1 MKHYSSPN
9 NSCLSDVL
17 LPMRIGPMIRQ
28 LACAILLSVALA
40 IQAQGAEPDV
50 GELLQT
56 SCIWSPSSPPGRQA
70 YVSFRKDFDLPTL
83 PDKAMLN
90 IFADSRYILWI
101 NDAYVLRG
109 PCRFDPKRPEYDSVD
124 VRSFLRP
131 GTNRMTLLVHHYAG
145 GNNSK
150 IIAHDPGLMAALVLP
165 NTVIRTDSTWKSSI
179 RTAYL
184 PSPAAWGS
192 IPDVIDGRIVSSET
206 DWEAAIGVDGKK
218 WGALQPRSIP
228 LARETVLTGL
238 NVLPSRQALASVLPM
253 ELTAGKEL
261 LVDVGRMA
269 MAYTTVDLEADAGS
283 VLQLEYALRYI
294 NGKAEE
300 PYGVGT
306 TYTTRFGRQ
315 NFSTGDEWGCHYAT
329 LRCVSGR
336 IKLLGVSMT
345 DRRYP
350 FERLG
355 RFSCNDV
362 FLNRLWDMAVNTIE
376 ATSDDG
382 YGSDAR
388 ERNEWLQDPAQ
399 PNFITTRVALAGPGK
414 GDKPVFADPRLL
426 KNLLRHV
433 ALSQTPDGRLKGH
446 ALSDRWD
453 CHGYIEDYACQWVES
468 LRLYYDATG
477 DKEFVTEMWPFL
489 TKQMQWFLDH
499 RTPHGLV
506 LAREYTS
513 FDDPLAYVMCE
524 GTALNAFIFQAFRD
538 ASYLSHLVGGKSY
551 DQDAQAL
558 AAAINLHLW
567 NDQAKTYHSGFVKDA
582 LLGPTAHAALL
593 ALDRGVV
600 PPDRIAS
607 VRQWFLANYRRPSGF
622 HCGQNDDHENM
633 VASRAGI
640 GMPVTYYWVF
650 QEFYRMDDP
659 GMDVEA
665 LGEMRRRWAQ
675 MVHTS
680 TDTGTLWESFTGPE
694 SCHNYGSVPA
704 YFLSSFVLG
713 VRLDGPVSNQRL
725 VIEPRLGDLT
735 IAQGVVVTEFGPVPV
750 SWKREG
756 QDLTFH
762 FEVPKGI
769 QATLRLPDGD
779 AATLVMDGGKA
790 NANKEGRHVSV
801 AVKEGTHQGRL
812 RVAPAPTAS
821 PGIAFNE
828 KRLSDA
834 SAPVV
839 IIARN
844 TEASQT
850 GLEGDVAKVGLLD
863 IASVTEEHVALEGGN
878 PEALRNGTT
887 RNGSG
892 GDETLNDGSTYRAY
906 DKASVLTFQLD
917 IAKNPGG
924 YDLAKILTFSGHK
937 DSRASQA
944 YTVLVASVAD
954 PAVFTKLATAALPC
968 DGGAS
973 ELRLCAKDAE
983 VLGHHLAAV
992 RFAFE
997 DGPIGFNVYRE
1008 INLVGQPAGK

>member
-336 IKLLGVSMT
+336 IKLLGITMT

-382 YGSDAR
+382 
-388 ERNEWLQDPAQ
+388 
-399 PNFITTRVALAGPGK
+399 
-414 GDKPVFADPRLL
+414 
-426 KNLLRHV
+426 
-433 ALSQTPDGRLKGH
+433 
-446 ALSDRWD
+446 
-453 CHGYIEDYACQWVES
+453 
-468 LRLYYDATG
+468 
-477 DKEFVTEMWPFL
+477 
-489 TKQMQWFLDH
+489 
-499 RTPHGLV
+499 
-506 LAREYTS
+506 
-513 FDDPLAYVMCE
+513 
-524 GTALNAFIFQAFRD
+524 
-538 ASYLSHLVGGKSY
+538 
-551 DQDAQAL
+551 
-558 AAAINLHLW
+558 
-567 NDQAKTYHSGFVKDA
+567 
-582 LLGPTAHAALL
+582 
-593 ALDRGVV
+593 
-600 PPDRIAS
+600 
-607 VRQWFLANYRRPSGF
+607 
-622 HCGQNDDHENM
+622 
-633 VASRAGI
+633 
-640 GMPVTYYWVF
+640 
-650 QEFYRMDDP
+650 
-659 GMDVEA
+659 
-665 LGEMRRRWAQ
+665 
-675 MVHTS
+675 
-680 TDTGTLWESFTGPE
+680 
-694 SCHNYGSVPA
+694 
-704 YFLSSFVLG
+704 
-713 VRLDGPVSNQRL
+713 
-725 VIEPRLGDLT
+725 
-735 IAQGVVVTEFGPVPV
+735 
-750 SWKREG
+750 
-756 QDLTFH
+756 
-762 FEVPKGI
+762 
-769 QATLRLPDGD
+769 
-779 AATLVMDGGKA
+779 
-790 NANKEGRHVSV
+790 
-801 AVKEGTHQGRL
+801 
-812 RVAPAPTAS
+812 
-821 PGIAFNE
+821 
-828 KRLSDA
+828 
-834 SAPVV
+834 
-839 IIARN
+839 
-844 TEASQT
+844 
-850 GLEGDVAKVGLLD
+850 
-863 IASVTEEHVALEGGN
+863 
-878 PEALRNGTT
+878 
-887 RNGSG
+887 
-892 GDETLNDGSTYRAY
+892 
-906 DKASVLTFQLD
+906 
-917 IAKNPGG
+917 
-924 YDLAKILTFSGHK
+924 
-937 DSRASQA
+937 
-944 YTVLVASVAD
+944 
-954 PAVFTKLATAALPC
+954 
-968 DGGAS
+968 
-973 ELRLCAKDAE
+973 
-983 VLGHHLAAV
+983 
-992 RFAFE
+992 
-997 DGPIGFNVYRE
+997 
-1008 INLVGQPAGK
+1008 